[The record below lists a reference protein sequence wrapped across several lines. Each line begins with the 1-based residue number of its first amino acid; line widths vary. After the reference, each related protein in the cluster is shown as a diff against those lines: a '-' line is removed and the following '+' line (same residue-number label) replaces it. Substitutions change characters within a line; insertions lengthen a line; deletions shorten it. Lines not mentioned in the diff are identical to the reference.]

1 MQLRTIFPLLGSG
14 LQNRSRSFRRICTIG
29 FLSSAALFA
38 GGNVDPDTSTVEV
51 SVTNLRSSK
60 GVVRA
65 CMTTNPK
72 LFPKCRGEAKAYSVV
87 VPAAETLTFKFENV
101 KPGRYAIALLH
112 DENNNGK
119 ADRALMMMPTEG
131 FGFSRDAKVRMGPP
145 KFKSAAFDVTADD
158 QKQAIRMRY
167 ML

>member
-1 MQLRTIFPLLGSG
+1 MRDRQGYLG
-14 LQNRSRSFRRICTIG
+14 RICAIG
-29 FLSSAALFA
+29 LLSSAALLV
-38 GGNVDPDTSTVEV
+38 GGNTERDTGTVK
-51 SVTNLRSSK
+51 VTVNDLRNTK

-72 LFPKCRGEAKAYSVV
+72 QFPKCRGDANAYSVV
-87 VPAAETLTFKFENV
+87 VPAKTTVTLTFKGV

-131 FGFSRDAKVRMGPP
+131 YGFSRDAKVRMGPP
-145 KFKSAAFDVTADD
+145 KFSAAAFDVTARD
-158 QKQAIRMRY
+158 QSQTIRMRY

>member
-1 MQLRTIFPLLGSG
+1 MRHRQGAVGRVCALALLPA
-14 LQNRSRSFRRICTIG
+14 
-29 FLSSAALFA
+29 AALML
-38 GGNVDPDTSTVEV
+38 GGNTPAQDGAETSTVQV
-51 SVTNLRSSK
+51 TVTNLRNTK

-72 LFPKCRGEAKAYSVV
+72 LFPKCRGEAKAYSVT
-87 VPAAETLTFKFENV
+87 VPAATTVTLSFKDV

-119 ADRALMMMPTEG
+119 ADRALMMMPKEG
-131 FGFSRDAKVRMGPP
+131 YGFSRDAKVRMGPP
-145 KFKSAAFDVTADD
+145 KFKSAAFDVTSED
-158 QKQAIRMRY
+158 QSQSIKMRY